1 MAEVRANL
9 FYEREEWKTPL
20 MVSVAFHGF
29 LVVAMFAVGYFMA
42 PRGGTNWGSN
52 QGNVPVIEA
61 QMVNS
66 APIPLPQPKEQTD
79 NIVAGENRTVTHT
92 LPQPKDVETE
102 DGITI
107 KGKVPKK
114 TIDKPVPQNNVRP
127 RPIPTPVET
136 AVPSRD
142 EGGPVSGP
150 YGVVSAPNMKGGVS
164 VQEAAFGDKYP
175 FYIKGIRDAVQRNWR
190 TYEIDPR
197 ITAPHRAFIEFDIT
211 RDGTPH
217 HVQIAQSSGVP
228 SLDISASR
236 AIQRIDGFGTLPE
249 GSVLHVQ
256 FWFDY
261 PPK

>member
-20 MVSVAFHGF
+20 MISVAFHFG
-29 LVVAMFAVGYFMA
+29 LVLSMFVLGYVMR
-42 PRGGTNWGSN
+42 PHGNVNWGTNSGES
-52 QGNVPVIEA
+52 VEA
-61 QMVNS
+61 QMVNN
-66 APIPLPQPKEQTD
+66 APIPLPQPKEKTD
-79 NIVAGENRTVTHT
+79 NIVASENKTVAHT
-92 LPQPKDVETE
+92 LPQPKDVETD
-102 DGITI
+102 DGIAI
-107 KGKVPKK
+107 KGKPPKK
-114 TIDKPVPQNNVRP
+114 TIDKPVTPTHATARP
-127 RPIPTPVET
+127 VPTPMDT

-164 VQEAAFGDKYP
+164 VQEASFGDKYP

-197 ITAPHRAFIEFDIT
+197 ITAPHRAFIEFDVT
-211 RDGTPH
+211 RDGTIRPGS
-217 HVQIAQSSGVP
+217 VQIAQSSGVP

-236 AIQRIDGFGTLPE
+236 AIQRIDGFGALPE

>member
-20 MVSVAFHGF
+20 LISVAFHFG
-29 LVVAMFAVGYFMA
+29 LVLAMFVLGYMMQ
-42 PRGGTNWGSN
+42 PHGNVNWGTNSG
-52 QGNVPVIEA
+52 QAVEA
-61 QMVNS
+61 QMVSS

-79 NIVAGENRTVTHT
+79 NIVASENKTVAHT
-92 LPQPKDVETE
+92 LPQPKDVETD
-102 DGITI
+102 DGISI
-107 KGKVPKK
+107 KGKPPKK
-114 TIDKPVPQNNVRP
+114 TIDKPVTPTHTTARP
-127 RPIPTPVET
+127 APTPMDT

-150 YGVVSAPNMKGGVS
+150 YGSFSAPNTKGGVS
-164 VQEAAFGDKYP
+164 VQEASFGDKYP
-175 FYIKGIRDAVQRNWR
+175 FYIKQIRDAVQRNWR

-197 ITAPHRAFIEFDIT
+197 ITAPHRAFIEFEIV
-211 RDGTPH
+211 RDGSPH
-217 HVQIAQSSGVP
+217 NVTVAQSSGVP
-228 SLDISASR
+228 SLDISAKR
-236 AIQRIDGFGTLPE
+236 AVERIDGFGALPE

>member
-20 MVSVAFHGF
+20 MISVAFHCALVLGGF
-29 LVVAMFAVGYFMA
+29 GLAFVMH
-42 PRGGTNWGSN
+42 PRGNTNWGTNS
-52 QGNVPVIEA
+52 GEAVEA
-61 QMVNS
+61 QLVS
-66 APIPLPQPKEQTD
+66 AAIPIPRPQEPTPNIVANESKGVTQTLPQPKE
-79 NIVAGENRTVTHT
+79 
-92 LPQPKDVETE
+92 VEPE
-102 DGITI
+102 DGISI

-114 TIDKPVPQNNVRP
+114 TIDKPITPTHTTP
-127 RPIPTPVET
+127 RPVPTPVDT
-136 AVPSRD
+136 AIPNG

-150 YGVVSAPNMKGGVS
+150 YGNVSTANMKGGVS
-164 VQEAAFGDKYP
+164 VQEASFGDKYP
-175 FYIKGIRDAVQRNWR
+175 FYIKTIRDKVQQNWR

-197 ITAPHRAFIEFDIT
+197 IKAPHRAFIEFDIS
-211 RDGTPH
+211 RDGSPRN
-217 HVQIAQSSGVP
+217 VQVAQSSGVP

-236 AIQRIDGFGTLPE
+236 AIQRIDGFGALPE